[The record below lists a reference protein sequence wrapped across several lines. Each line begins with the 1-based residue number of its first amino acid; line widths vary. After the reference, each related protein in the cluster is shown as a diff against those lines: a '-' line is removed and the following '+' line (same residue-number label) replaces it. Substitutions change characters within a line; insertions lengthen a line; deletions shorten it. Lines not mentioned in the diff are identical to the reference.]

1 VKIGV
6 ILMLK
11 QNYLVKLKYIDTK
24 IIYLLSISPLCQHK
38 QHQWHLEC
46 SFWNIAIT
54 KPITIQECLCST
66 VVTQRTT

>member
-1 VKIGV
+1 MHCKNSKYVNRLVKIGV

-38 QHQWHLEC
+38 QHQ
-46 SFWNIAIT
+46 
-54 KPITIQECLCST
+54 
-66 VVTQRTT
+66 